1 MASRRGEAE
10 RDPPAPTPSSRSALW
25 RLPPNEWA
33 RLVVHVVRQSARD
46 RITAV
51 AAGLAFHGFLAL
63 LPILVAVVG
72 LLSLI
77 GLSPH
82 TLHLLVHDTSVLLP
96 SQMASLVNTQLS
108 GRGHRA
114 AGLVELFAGSAVAL
128 WSSIEAISALEIAL
142 DVAYELPT
150 DRNFLTRRLRALPL
164 LGITVVLGGS
174 ASGLVVLG
182 TPIRHLLPASFGLL
196 SPEYTVA
203 SGIVRYAGALLV
215 LMVLLSAYYR
225 FGTSGTGENRFEW
238 LSPGAVLAALCW
250 VGAAAAFALYLDRF
264 GHEQASYGALAGA
277 AVTLLWL
284 YLTAIAVLLGAE
296 FNRELERTEERRQA
310 TAALSAPS

>member
-1 MASRRGEAE
+1 MASRGSEEQRALAGWPRG
-10 RDPPAPTPSSRSALW
+10 SRPALW
-25 RLPPNEWA
+25 HLSPREWGRLLGHV
-33 RLVVHVVRQSARD
+33 LVQSARD

-63 LPILVAVVG
+63 LPILVAAVG

-82 TLHLLVHDTSVLLP
+82 TLHHLVHDTSVLLP
-96 SQMASLVNTQLS
+96 SQMASLVNAQLT
-108 GRGHRA
+108 RPGHRG
-114 AGLVELFAGSAVAL
+114 AGLVELLAGTAVAL

-150 DRNFLTRRLRALPL
+150 DRNFLTRRLQAMPL
-164 LGITVVLGGS
+164 IGITVLLGGS
-174 ASGLVVLG
+174 ASILIVLG
-182 TPIRHLLPASFGLL
+182 NPIRHLLPASFGLL
-196 SPEYTVA
+196 APEYEVV
-203 SGIVRYAGALLV
+203 SGIVRYGGALLA

-225 FGTSGTGENRFEW
+225 FGTSGTGENRYEW

-250 VGAAAAFALYLDRF
+250 IGTAAAFAFYLDHF

-277 AVTLLWL
+277 AATLLWL
-284 YLTAIAVLLGAE
+284 YLTAIAVLVGAE
-296 FNRELERTEERRQA
+296 FNRELERTTEARRN
-310 TAALSAPS
+310 PSPPP

>member
-1 MASRRGEAE
+1 MASRAGEAD
-10 RDPPAPTPSSRSALW
+10 RDRSVLARGARSALW
-25 RLPPNEWA
+25 RLSPREWA
-33 RLVVHVVRQSARD
+33 RLVSHVVLQSARD

-63 LPILVAVVG
+63 LPILVAAVG

-82 TLHLLVHDTSVLLP
+82 ALHRLVHDTSVLLP
-96 SQMASLVNTQLS
+96 SQMANLVNAQLT
-108 GRGHRA
+108 RPGHRG
-114 AGLVELFAGSAVAL
+114 AGLVELLAGSAVAL

-164 LGITVVLGGS
+164 LGITVILGGS
-174 ASGLVVLG
+174 ASILIVLG

-196 SPEYTVA
+196 APEYEVV
-203 SGIVRYAGALLV
+203 SGIVRYGGALLA

-225 FGTSGTGENRFEW
+225 FGTSGTGENRYEW

-250 VGAAAAFALYLDRF
+250 VGAAAAFAFYLDRF

-296 FNRELERTEERRQA
+296 FNRELERTEERRHG
-310 TAALSAPS
+310 APPPARW